1 MAYACVESRASAAV
15 AHPQRPA
22 PPIAI
27 TIHMTLYRANPTD
40 GIVWITGASTGL
52 GRQLAIDLAE
62 RGFTVAATAR
72 DEAMLASLADA
83 AARGSG
89 RIVPFLCDVT
99 DEAGMDRTIAAVET
113 GLGPIALAIF
123 NAGIFS
129 PSHGE
134 RLETLNFAATYAVN
148 LTGVVNGL
156 VPVADRMRD
165 RGRGQ
170 IAIVGSVTS
179 YFGLPMAAAYG
190 SSKAALNLLA
200 QSLRFDFEKIG
211 ITLQIVNPGFIDTP
225 LTARHSFPMPGKI
238 SVADA
243 SRRLIAG
250 LDRGGFEVAFPRRLV
265 WPMKVLR
272 LLPQSIRHVLM
283 RRLSGW
289 DRRRF
294 GQRASRSRPV
304 RGKPR

>member
-1 MAYACVESRASAAV
+1 MLAFEAVRPLRSRMQ
-15 AHPQRPA
+15 PPR

-27 TIHMTLYRANPTD
+27 TSHMTLYRASPTD

-52 GRQLAIDLAE
+52 GRQLAIDLAR

-72 DEAMLASLADA
+72 DEAMLASVADA
-83 AARGSG
+83 AEPVSG
-89 RIVPFLCDVT
+89 RIVPFFCDVT
-99 DEAGMDRTIAAVET
+99 DEAGMERTIAAIET
-113 GLGPIALAIF
+113 QLGPIALAIL

-129 PSHGE
+129 PTHGE
-134 RLETLNFAATYAVN
+134 RLEALNFAATYGVN
-148 LTGVVNGL
+148 LMGVVNGL

-211 ITLQIVNPGFIDTP
+211 IRLQIVNPGFIDTP
-225 LTARHSFPMPGKI
+225 LTARHGFPMPGKI
-238 SVADA
+238 SVAEA

-250 LDRGGFEVAFPRRLV
+250 LEYGGFEVAFPRRLV
-265 WPMKVLR
+265 WSMKALR
-272 LLPQSIRHVLM
+272 LLPQSIRHALM

-294 GQRASRSRPV
+294 GQRARKSATTGR
-304 RGKPR
+304 KPR